1 MNRNTH
7 PKWHGDGTRAPS
19 MRKEGGVATGIC
31 GCCTAQAVPL
41 RATNDR
47 INPRRSAE
55 SCGFMRGMRL
65 SGTKWHDGPPA
76 SVRVHGRAS

>member
-19 MRKEGGVATGIC
+19 TWKRGEVETGIR
-31 GCCTAQAVPL
+31 GRFTVQAVPL

-47 INPRRSAE
+47 VNPRRSAE
-55 SCGFMRGMRL
+55 SCGFMRGMRS
-65 SGTKWHDGPPA
+65 SGTKWHDGPQA

>member
-19 MRKEGGVATGIC
+19 TWKGGDAGTRIC
-31 GCCTAQAVPL
+31 SCCTAQAVPL

-47 INPRRSAE
+47 VSPRRSEE
-55 SCGFMRGMRL
+55 SCGFWRVVRS

>member
-19 MRKEGGVATGIC
+19 TWKGEGAETGIC
-31 GCCTAQAVPL
+31 GRCTAQAVPL
-41 RATNDR
+41 RAKSDR
-47 INPRRSAE
+47 VTPRRSTE
-55 SCGFMRGMRL
+55 SCGFWRVAR
-65 SGTKWHDGPPA
+65 SNGTKWHDGPPA